1 MSRKTINTLWR
12 IKIMARKK
20 KNDIFRTWLMF
31 NDAFMRETG
40 LDIDDNDHIYDIDK
54 DTALTIK
61 DKFLKYRDYEF
72 PVLNANEIDFNLLEN
87 PKLCETIANMW
98 LHDHINNEILSLDQC
113 IIPGSSKGTFVL
125 SYLKNGE
132 IMNIKSDAFVNESV
146 RVFNLICKI
155 TKRTHLYDFEA
166 LDIVIER
173 DKK

>member
-1 MSRKTINTLWR
+1 MTKKQKEQLIFKTTL
-12 IKIMARKK
+12 I
-20 KNDIFRTWLMF
+20 F

-40 LDIDDNDHIYDIDK
+40 LDIDDNDHVYNMETDS
-54 DTALTIK
+54 ALVIR
-61 DKFLKYRDYEF
+61 DKFLKYRDYEY

-98 LHDHINNEILSLDQC
+98 LHDHISNDILSLDQC

-125 SYLKNGE
+125 SYIKNGKTE
-132 IMNIKSDAFVNESV
+132 NIKSDAFVNESV

-155 TKRTHLYDFEA
+155 TKRTHLYDFESM
-166 LDIVIER
+166 DIIIEK